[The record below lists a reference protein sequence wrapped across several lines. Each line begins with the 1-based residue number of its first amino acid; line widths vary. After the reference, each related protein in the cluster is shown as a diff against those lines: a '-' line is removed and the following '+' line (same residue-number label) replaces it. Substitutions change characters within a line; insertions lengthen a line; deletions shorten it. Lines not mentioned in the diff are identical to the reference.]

1 MSDSPYII
9 EVTAANFSEVV
20 LQGSGNQ
27 PVLVDFWADWCQP
40 CLALMPILSKLAEE
54 YQGQFVL
61 AKINSDQN
69 QELSAQYGVR
79 SLPTIKLF
87 RNGDAVDEFMGA
99 LPESS
104 VREFIDKHI
113 ERESDKVHTL
123 GLQALQ
129 QGDLEQAII
138 LLTQAN
144 ELDPGRAKIVVDL
157 ASVLAQTGETER
169 AEALL
174 QALPSSERSTAEVAG
189 LLARMEFASQATH
202 LPGVDQLQAAA
213 NDGDL
218 TARNQLAVQQLA
230 VGDYAAAMDNLL
242 LILQKDRKFD
252 DDVGRKTLLKVFD
265 MLGEDPLVE
274 TYRRKM
280 FSYLY

>member
-230 VGDYAAAMDNLL
+230 AGDYAAAMDNLL

>member
-40 CLALMPILSKLAEE
+40 CQALMPILSKLAEE

-230 VGDYAAAMDNLL
+230 AGDYAAAMDNLL